1 MQRADAAHSSAQGS
15 TGPRLVC
22 FDLDGTLVRGTS
34 VSLHLA
40 ARLDRLRAVE
50 QLEAA
55 YQRSEVTAAEL
66 ADATA
71 GWYRGL
77 SRREVWTTLAEIPT
91 IGGIGQALEMLRQR
105 RVRLLLATCTWR
117 FAAEYFQ
124 ARYGFDAVCGTKMK
138 ESGRTLSG
146 VVSEYM
152 DGPTKAGFLVDFC
165 AREGIALEDCV
176 AIGNSRSDVPM
187 FTVAGRSIALN
198 ATPEARRA
206 ARVSIETEDLCNV
219 VPLLLQE
226 NPGCRGSG
234 RSDAEARSPIWLPA
248 AAGF

>member
-1 MQRADAAHSSAQGS
+1 MPRADAAHPSAQGS
-15 TGPRLVC
+15 TRPRLVC

-40 ARLDRLRAVE
+40 ARLDRLRAVQ

-55 YQRSEVTAAEL
+55 YQRSELTAAEL

-77 SRREVWTTLAEIPT
+77 TRRDVWMTLAEIPT
-91 IGGIGQALEMLRQR
+91 IGGIDQALEMLRQR

-152 DGPTKAGFLVDFC
+152 DGPTKADFLVDFC
-165 AREGIALEDCV
+165 AREGIALAECV

-198 ATPEARRA
+198 ATADAKRA
-206 ARVSIETEDLCNV
+206 ARLSVETEDLCNV
-219 VPLLLQE
+219 VPLLLHE
-226 NPGCRGSG
+226 NPGRRGSG
-234 RSDAEARSPIWLPA
+234 RYDAQARSPISLPA

>member
-1 MQRADAAHSSAQGS
+1 MARADAVHSPAQGS

-77 SRREVWTTLAEIPT
+77 SRRDVWTALAQIPT
-91 IGGIGQALEMLRQR
+91 IGGIDQALDMLRRR

-124 ARYGFDAVCGTKMK
+124 VRYGFDAVCGTKM
-138 ESGRTLSG
+138 EERERTLSG

-152 DGPTKAGFLVDFC
+152 DGPTKAGFLVEFC
-165 AREGIALEDCV
+165 AREGISLEDCV

-206 ARVSIETEDLCNV
+206 ARMSIETEDLCNV
-219 VPLLLQE
+219 VPLL
-226 NPGCRGSG
+226 
-234 RSDAEARSPIWLPA
+234 PA